1 MKKFIKPTVSKII
14 LFIVFLVSSIVIP
27 FESFLGSWVRNGPII
42 KYETIVCGEQMFSCA
57 PQIYFY
63 YVIFN
68 LIFYYLLSCLII
80 WLISKF
86 TKSRNLTS

>member
-14 LFIVFLVSSIVIP
+14 LFIIFLVLSTIIP
-27 FESFLGSWVRNGPII
+27 FESFLGSWVKDGPIFN
-42 KYETIVCGEQMFSCA
+42 YETIICGEQMFSCA
-57 PQIYFY
+57 PQIYSF

-86 TKSRNLTS
+86 TRSRNLTS